1 MFWSQK
7 VNVPSVAILKLGG
20 IKVIEPGNGVFISA
34 VYSEGVTPLVLIAEN
49 SFENNGASVTNCIEH
64 LINYVNHHLLKPS
77 DIELKDATFV
87 QIDSENY
94 FDLVVP
100 FIKNNQ
106 CQSAEWLP
114 VANEAGSR
122 TIEAFLH
129 AYGEQAGA
137 IINMLQTLEQFDDGS
152 VATCIGCGCTDVHA
166 CVSEHLSPCHWLK
179 VDYNAGLGVCSSCD
193 DHVHLLDA
201 VTQINY

>member
-7 VNVPSVAILKLGG
+7 VNVPSVAALKLGG
-20 IKVIEPGNGVFISA
+20 IQVIEPGNGIYISA
-34 VYSEGVTPLVLIAEN
+34 VYSDGVPPLVLIAEN

-64 LINYVNHHLLKPS
+64 LINYVNHHLLQPS
-77 DIELKDATFV
+77 NIELKQTRFI

-100 FIKNNQ
+100 FIQNNK

-122 TIEAFLH
+122 TIEAFKH
-129 AYGEQAGA
+129 AYGEQAEA
-137 IINMLQTLEQFDDGS
+137 IIGMLQTLELYRDGS
-152 VATCIGCGCTDVHA
+152 VATCISCGCTDVDA
-166 CVSEHLSPCHWLK
+166 CVTEQLPPCHWLA
-179 VDYNAGLGVCSSCD
+179 VDYDAGLGVCSSCN

-201 VTQINY
+201 VISGN

>member
-7 VNVPSVAILKLGG
+7 VNVPSVAALKLGG
-20 IKVIEPGNGVFISA
+20 IQVIEPGNGIYISA
-34 VYSEGVTPLVLIAEN
+34 VYSDGVPPLVLLAEN

-64 LINYVNHHLLKPS
+64 LINYVNHHLLQPS
-77 DIELKDATFV
+77 NIEIKNTRFI

-100 FIKNNQ
+100 FVQNNK

-129 AYGEQAGA
+129 AYGEQAEA
-137 IINMLQTLEQFDDGS
+137 IINMLQTLEQYGDGS

-166 CVSEHLSPCHWLK
+166 CVTEHLPPCHWLA
-179 VDYNAGLGVCSSCD
+179 VDYDAGLGVCSSCD
-193 DHVHLLDA
+193 DHVHLLES
-201 VTQINY
+201 VTQNN